1 MAQIQSPETYADGQ
15 QVTAARLNNQTN
27 GAILLPGAITDH
39 TNITANTVASGDSIL
54 LYDLSATALREAN
67 VSDVLGSNLP
77 VTTSAITAGANS
89 DIVVTP
95 NDGVIVTG
103 QAYTSGNG
111 LTVTVTST
119 AHTLTVGQVILV
131 TAAGA
136 GYNGTFRVATVA
148 TNSFTYVMTTAA
160 TAGSSTLSYTKKGS
174 VRNAGNESIGGSL
187 FVAGSSVVATSDVT
201 GNQTVA
207 GNQTITGNST
217 VTGTLAVAGSI
228 TNAGTPVQK
237 RVDVAILTREIA
249 SGTAYNESV
258 TSTWLDG
265 NFNTITQTSPFV
277 VNSASFTNVVGS
289 AGSATITLPAGTY
302 DIEGHISNVSGG
314 GTGFIVFRVRNETA
328 GTQIKKGN
336 VGKCGGFA
344 NGESIVRCITTLAVQ
359 TNIKLQ
365 YMVSA
370 VGTLNFPISDGTS
383 EQLFIVRITKL
394 A

>member
-27 GAILLPGAITDH
+27 GAILLPGAITDQ

-103 QAYTSGNG
+103 QAYTSGDG

-131 TAAGA
+131 TAAAA
-136 GYNGTFRVATVA
+136 GYNGTFRVATIA

-160 TAGSSTLSYTKKGS
+160 TAGSSTLSYTKKGLI
-174 VRNAGNESIGGSL
+174 RNTGSQS
-187 FVAGSSVVATSDVT
+187 VAGSMFVDGTLVVASSTVI

-207 GNQTITGNST
+207 GNLV
-217 VTGTLAVAGSI
+217 VTGTTTFNGIASASTPAALTNTTQVATTAFVRADNNVKAWVSF
-228 TNAGTPVQK
+228 NGTGT
-237 RVDVAILTREIA
+237 VAINA
-249 SGTAYNESV
+249 SFNVSSV
-258 TSTWLDG
+258 TDNAAGDYTI
-265 NFNTITQTSPFV
+265 NFTTAISDANYAVVTSDY
-277 VNSASFTNVVGS
+277 GR
-289 AGSATITLPAGTY
+289 
-302 DIEGHISNVSGG
+302 
-314 GTGFIVFRVRNETA
+314 TGFATGLHTA
-328 GTQIKKGN
+328 AGAWASAPTTKTTTAARIG
-336 VGKCGGFA
+336 VG
-344 NGESIVRCITTLAVQ
+344 
-359 TNIKLQ
+359 
-365 YMVSA
+365 Y
-370 VGTLNFPISDGTS
+370 SDGTLDDVF
-383 EQLFIVRITKL
+383 EVHAAILR
-394 A
+394 